1 MERANGQ
8 TPVLTKRSNVHLI
21 DAIVLVGYLLGI
33 TVLGAWMARRVH
45 DVNDYFMPR
54 KFGKVMMIM
63 HAFGTGTASDQA
75 VTVASATAK
84 SGYSGIW
91 YQWMWLFSTPFYW
104 LIAPVMRRFR
114 AVTTADVYALRY
126 NSSVAVLFALVGIA
140 GMSVKIGL
148 MLKGAGALIDAGT
161 GGLIETHWAIPLI
174 TLLFVVYGMA
184 GGLGG
189 AIVTD
194 FVQGL
199 MTILFSVMLLPVI
212 LGEVGGLSGVR
223 NTIQDAH
230 LDRDMLSL
238 VAPDEIGVFYIIM
251 LSVNTLFLIV
261 AMPSVMGNCA
271 AGRTEMDGRVGFM
284 VGTLIKRTC
293 TIAWCLTAMAAVAWY
308 LQNGI
313 DLQSIDPDKV
323 YGDVAHRFLPKL
335 MPGMLGVFI
344 ASLLAAIMS
353 SCDSFMIASSA
364 LFTKNI
370 YQRLFQGHSQR
381 HYVWVGRF
389 ASLVVVAGGVV
400 FAYYVEGVVAALKIW
415 YKVVPM
421 MGIAFWLGLLWRRT
435 SVAGA
440 WASAIAGFTAWWL
453 VTRAWCAHWAESLPF
468 AETLGLVVQKAGD
481 RTVVDEPWQILFY
494 LASGLFAGVFVSL
507 LTRPVAKERLDNF
520 YHLVRTPVQPGETL
534 AEPCR
539 LPAGVEPAR
548 RRMLLTA
555 WGLEI
560 PVPSRTSVMGFLG
573 GWLAVF
579 LLIGG
584 FVWLIG
590 A

>member
-1 MERANGQ
+1 
-8 TPVLTKRSNVHLI
+8 
-21 DAIVLVGYLLGI
+21 
-33 TVLGAWMARRVH
+33 MARRVH
-45 DVNDYFMPR
+45 DINDYFMPR
-54 KFGKVMMIM
+54 RFGKAMMVM

-75 VTVASATAK
+75 VTVASATAR
-84 SGYSGIW
+84 SGFSGIW
-91 YQWMWLFSTPFYW
+91 YQWMWLFATPFYW
-104 LIAPVMRRFR
+104 LIAPIMRRFR

-126 NSSVAVLFALVGIA
+126 DSSVSVLFAIVGIA

-148 MLKGAGALIDAGT
+148 MLKGAGALIDAST
-161 GGLIETHWAIPLI
+161 GGLIESDWAIPLM

-212 LGEVGGLSGVR
+212 LCEVGGLSGMR
-223 NTIQDAH
+223 STIVAAH
-230 LDRDMLSL
+230 LHRDMLSL
-238 VAPDEIGVFYIIM
+238 VAPAEIGVFYIVM
-251 LSVNTLFLIV
+251 LSLNTLFLIV

-284 VGTLIKRTC
+284 VGTLVKRSC

-308 LQNGI
+308 LQQGI
-313 DLQSIDPDKV
+313 DLHTIDPDKV
-323 YGDVAHRFLPKL
+323 YGDVAHRFLPQL
-335 MPGMLGVFI
+335 LPGMLGVFI

-370 YQRLFQGHSQR
+370 YQRLARGQSPR

-389 ASLVVVAGGVV
+389 ASLAVVAGGIV
-400 FAYYVEGVVAALKIW
+400 FAYYVEGVVPALKIW

-421 MGIAFWLGLLWRRT
+421 MGIAFWLGLLWRRAT
-435 SVAGA
+435 VAGA
-440 WASAIAGFTAWWL
+440 WASTIAGFAAWWL
-453 VTRAWCAHWAESLPF
+453 VTRSWCVAWAAGLPGAEK
-468 AETLGLVVQKAGD
+468 LGLVVHESGT
-481 RTVVDEPWQILFY
+481 RTVVYEPWQIAFY
-494 LASGLFAGVFVSL
+494 LTAGLLAGVLVSL
-507 LTRPVAKERLDNF
+507 LTKPVDKARLDNF
-520 YHLVRTPVQPGETL
+520 YNLVRTPVQPGEKSG
-534 AEPCR
+534 EPCM
-539 LPAGVEPAR
+539 LPEGVEPTR
-548 RRMLLTA
+548 RRMLATSL
-555 WGLEI
+555 GLEI
-560 PVPSRTSVMGFLG
+560 PAPSRTSVMGLLA

-584 FVWLIG
+584 FVLLIEV
-590 A
+590 

>member
-1 MERANGQ
+1 MA
-8 TPVLTKRSNVHLI
+8 V
-21 DAIVLVGYLLGI
+21 YLLGI
-33 TVLGAWMARRVH
+33 TALGAWMARRVH

-54 KFGKVMMIM
+54 RFGKAMMIM

-75 VTVASATAK
+75 VTVASATVK

-91 YQWMWLFSTPFYW
+91 YQWMWLFATPFYW
-104 LIAPVMRRFR
+104 IIAPIMRRFR

-126 NSSVAVLFALVGIA
+126 DPSVAVLFAIVGIA

-148 MLKGAGALIDAGT
+148 MLKGAGALIDAST
-161 GGLIETHWAIPLI
+161 GGLIDTNWAIPLI
-174 TLLFVVYGMA
+174 TVLFVVYGVA

-212 LGEVGGLSGVR
+212 LMEVGGLSGIR
-223 NTIQDAH
+223 STIRDAH
-230 LDRDMLSL
+230 LNRDMLSL
-238 VAPDEIGVFYIIM
+238 VAPDEIGVFYIAM
-251 LSVNTLFLIV
+251 LSLNTLFLIV

-284 VGTLIKRTC
+284 FGTLVKRTC
-293 TIAWCLTAMAAVAWY
+293 TIAWCLTAMAAAAWY
-308 LQNGI
+308 LQNEI
-313 DLQSIDPDKV
+313 DLETIDPDKV
-323 YGDVAHRFLPKL
+323 YGDVAHRFLPSL
-335 MPGMLGVFI
+335 MPGMLGLFI

-370 YQRLFQGHSQR
+370 YQRIAQGKSKR
-381 HYVWVGRF
+381 HYVWVGRL
-389 ASLVVVAGGVV
+389 ASFVVVVGGIA

-421 MGIAFWLGLLWRRT
+421 MGIAFWLGLLWRRA

-440 WASAIAGFTAWWL
+440 WASTIAGFATWWL
-453 VTRAWCAHWAESLPF
+453 VTRSWCIAWVEGLPF
-468 AETLGLVVQKAGD
+468 AEELGLVVRELGG
-481 RTVVDEPWQILFY
+481 RTSIYEPWKITFY
-494 LASGLFAGVFVSL
+494 LTSGLLAGIVVSL
-507 LTRPVAKERLDNF
+507 FTKRVEKEQLDNF
-520 YHLVRTPVQPGETL
+520 YDLVRTPVLPSEEPS
-534 AEPCR
+534 EPCT
-539 LPAGVEPAR
+539 LPEGVEPAA
-548 RRMLLTA
+548 RRMLVTSL
-555 WGLEI
+555 GLEI
-560 PVPSRTSVMGFLG
+560 PVPSPTSVKGFLL
-573 GWLAVF
+573 GWLAVS

-584 FVWLIG
+584 FILLIRS
-590 A
+590 